1 MTFFAGFLHMVFPD
15 ALILHTM
22 RDPLDTLFRYVV
34 AGAASSLQGC
44 TGSTTHPTAS
54 MSAFAV
60 LLFVRSGRR
69 SVTVEAWV
77 QYGVNCV

>member
-1 MTFFAGFLHMVFPD
+1 MVFPD

-22 RDPLDTLFRYVV
+22 RDPLDTLFRYVA

-44 TGSTTHPTAS
+44 TGSASHPAAS

-69 SVTVEAWV
+69 SVAVEA
-77 QYGVNCV
+77 